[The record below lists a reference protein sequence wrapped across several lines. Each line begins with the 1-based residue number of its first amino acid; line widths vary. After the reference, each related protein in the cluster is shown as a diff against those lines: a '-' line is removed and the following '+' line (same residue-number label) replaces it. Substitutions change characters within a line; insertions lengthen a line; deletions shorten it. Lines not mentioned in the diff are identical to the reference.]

1 MNEETLIVAIIA
13 ISLFAGFL
21 TWEDKKR
28 NGSKK
33 HNKETKQKRHNEL

>member
-1 MNEETLIVAIIA
+1 MNEETLIVVIIA

-21 TWEDKKR
+21 TWEDK

-33 HNKETKQKRHNEL
+33 HNQEIEQKRDNKL

>member
-21 TWEDKKR
+21 TWEEDKKW
-28 NGSKK
+28 K
-33 HNKETKQKRHNEL
+33 